1 LSLGAP
7 LPLDIIRMVEHQAAM
22 KLSSTAPVS
31 AARWLV
37 AALVLTVITCPVL
50 ADTPATSTTRLTLQV
65 APSAIS
71 LSGFNLQQQI
81 QVTVQ
86 SADDLPTDA
95 TRTATFQLD
104 DNRIATINASGVIR
118 GKIPGKTSL
127 QVRLGKLQ
135 TRVPIVVGDP
145 DQDTPPQFQRDIL
158 PILSKLGCNSGGCH
172 GKQSGQ
178 NGFKLSVFGF
188 DARADF
194 EALTQEARGR
204 RVFPADPTR
213 SLLLRKATGSLPHG
227 GGQRM
232 LPDSVDQQIVL
243 KWIEKGSPW
252 GIAAG
257 PLLQE
262 IVVQPREIIM
272 QPLRAQQLL
281 VTALYSDGS
290 QRDVTAA
297 AAYSSNQATIA
308 DTDNSFQV
316 KTGKQPGEAAITI
329 NYMGK
334 VTSTRVIIPRPTRG
348 ESLAAMPVSNPIDTL
363 VGKKLTA
370 LGLEPSPLANDAMFL
385 RRLYLTTIGTLPSAN
400 EITAFLR
407 NEQPDKRNQEIQR
420 VLERDEYAD
429 YWTLKWADVLMV
441 NPEKMG
447 PRGAYEFHQWLH
459 QQVQTNQP
467 YDKWVR
473 ELVTASGNSGKYGP
487 VNFFRA
493 ATTVEDVTKTV
504 SQAFLGIR
512 MDCAQCHHHPFEK
525 WGQDD
530 FYGMAGFFTGLQRK
544 SLGNDRLLVFHPGHQ
559 AAKVPVSNL
568 LVPTQ
573 PPGGK
578 PLEGL
583 DQGDPRLHLAR
594 WMTAP
599 KNPYFARLVANR
611 LWKHYLG
618 RGLVEP
624 EDDLRSTNP
633 AANEPLLNYLAQQVV
648 QTGFDLKQVT
658 RLILESNTFQL
669 SSKPNALNYD
679 DRQHHSHYLI
689 RRLPAE
695 VLLDAISQ
703 VTGSPEKFVGMAP
716 GTRAIELWD
725 NRMPSY
731 FLDTFGRSLRE
742 SPCECGK
749 SGEPTMAQALH
760 LMNAPEIDAK
770 VTDPAGHA
778 MRLAQTDL
786 STAEITNQLCLAILG
801 KPATAREHAVARAL
815 FADQSRQAA
824 AADLMWTLI
833 NCYDFLF
840 IH

>member
-1 LSLGAP
+1 MKFLSAIP
-7 LPLDIIRMVEHQAAM
+7 I
-22 KLSSTAPVS
+22 STARQLL
-31 AARWLV
+31 AILV
-37 AALVLTVITCPVL
+37 AVAIVAPVL
-50 ADTPATSTTRLTLQV
+50 AEAPETKPAAGVLRV
-65 APSAIS
+65 APDFIS
-71 LSGFNLQQQI
+71 LNGFNLQQQI
-81 QVTVQ
+81 QVTFHPTGR
-86 SADDLPTDA
+86 LPTDA
-95 TRTATFQLD
+95 TRTATLELD
-104 DNRIATINASGVIR
+104 DDRIATISAAGVIR
-118 GKIPGKTSL
+118 GKMTGKTSL
-127 QVRLGKLQ
+127 LVRLGKLH

-145 DQDTPPQFQRDIL
+145 NQDTPPQFQRDIL

-204 RVFPADPTR
+204 RLFPADPGR
-213 SLLLRKATGSLPHG
+213 SLLVRKATGSLPHG
-227 GGQRM
+227 GGQRL
-232 LPDSVDQQIVL
+232 LPDSVDQQILL
-243 KWIEKGSPW
+243 KWIEKGTPW
-252 GIAAG
+252 GLADG
-257 PLLQE
+257 PLLE
-262 IVVQPREIIM
+262 KITVQPRDVIM
-272 QPLRAQQLL
+272 QTLRSQQLL

-308 DTDNSFQV
+308 DMDEFFQV
-316 KTGKQPGEAAITI
+316 KSGKQPGEAAITV

-334 VTSTRVIIPRPTRG
+334 VTSTRIIIPRDSTG
-348 ESLAAMPVSNPIDTL
+348 ENLAAMPVSNPIDAL

-370 LGLEPSPLANDAMFL
+370 LGLEPSPLADDAMFL
-385 RRLYLTTIGTLPSAN
+385 RRLYLTAIGTLPSAN

-407 NEQPDKRNQEIQR
+407 NDQPDKRNQEIQR

-429 YWTLKWADVLMV
+429 YWTLKWADILMV

-459 QQVQTNQP
+459 QQIQTNRP
-467 YDKWVR
+467 YDQWVR
-473 ELVTASGNSGKYGP
+473 ELITASGNSGKYGP

-493 ATTVEDVTKTV
+493 ATTAEDVTKTV

-525 WGQDD
+525 WSQDD

-544 SLGNDRLLVFHPGHQ
+544 SLGNDRLLIFHPGHQ
-559 AAKVPVSNL
+559 AAKVPASNQ

-583 DQGDPRLHLAR
+583 DQGDPRIHLAS

-599 KNPYFARLVANR
+599 GNPYFARLVANR

-633 AANEPLLNYLAQQVV
+633 AANEPLLNYLAQQVI
-648 QTGFDLKQVT
+648 QTGYDLKQVT
-658 RLILESNTFQL
+658 RLILESHTFQL
-669 SSKPNALNYD
+669 SSKSNALNYD
-679 DRQHHSHYLI
+679 DHQHHSHYLI

-703 VTGSPEKFVGMAP
+703 VTGSPETFVGMAP

-725 NRMPSY
+725 NRLPSY

-778 MRLAQTDL
+778 RRLARTEL
-786 STAEITNQLCLAILG
+786 SPAEITNQLCLTVLG
-801 KPATAREHAVARAL
+801 KPATAREQAVAKAL
-815 FADQSRQAA
+815 FEKGTRQAA
-824 AADLMWTLI
+824 TADLMWTLI